1 MPTEE
6 YHREGL
12 RLLHRQLLSLTS
24 VERELLDRIV
34 SGETHEA
41 ICAELHV
48 SSRLI
53 VNETVRFME
62 SFGAVDLDDLASKVS
77 LAQ

>member
-1 MPTEE
+1 MPTEG
-6 YHREGL
+6 YHQEGL
-12 RLLHRQLLSLTS
+12 RLLHRQLETLTS

-41 ICAELHV
+41 ICQELHV
-48 SSRLI
+48 SPRLI
-53 VNETVRFME
+53 ANETFRFME
-62 SFGAVDLDDLASKVS
+62 TFGAVDLDDLASKVS